1 MYNEISQLVERLEV
15 RRSEPVLLVGDYMLD
30 EYVYGDTERIS
41 PEAPVPVLKA
51 VGRQN
56 RLGGAGSVGANLVGL
71 GAKAYCAG
79 VVGKDGA
86 GETILNL
93 LSEMGADISGI
104 MVKDGAVTTVKQRLI
119 GLAQHR
125 IRQQLLRVDIED
137 SKIFS
142 TELIETLKA
151 KLLPMLD
158 RVRLVAVEDYDKGLF
173 GNGEFLKWITQE
185 SLRRGKPVLVDPA
198 RVGDY
203 ERYRGVD
210 VITPNRMEA
219 SISSGVEVR
228 TIDDAVKAG
237 EILRKK
243 FGIKSVMVTLD
254 RDGIL
259 ISNGKGHEHIPTR
272 PREVFDNTG
281 AGDVVLAALAVGM
294 AEGMDLR
301 NAAVLANVGGGWEV
315 EQAGAVPISRDQ
327 LIYELLKQNRRHTG
341 KLIVRDQLL
350 RELEILRRTGKKVVF
365 TNGCFDLLHP
375 GHVSYLEFAKEQG
388 DVLVVGMNSDQSVKS
403 IKGPNRPL
411 IGQLERARMLAALQ
425 AVDYVV
431 IFDDT
436 SVSELVKAIRPE
448 ILVKGQDYTVEG
460 VVGHEFVQSY
470 GGRVALAPIE
480 HEYSTSKII
489 QTILNQSK

>member
-1 MYNEISQLVERLEV
+1 MYNEISQLVERLQV
-15 RRSEPVLLVGDYMLD
+15 RRAEPVLLVGDYMLD
-30 EYVYGDTERIS
+30 EYIYGDTERIS
-41 PEAPVPVLKA
+41 PEAPVPVLRA
-51 VGRQN
+51 VDRQS
-56 RLGGAGSVGANLVGL
+56 RLGGAGSVGANLVSL
-71 GAKAYCAG
+71 GAKTYCAG

-86 GETILNL
+86 GETILKL
-93 LSEMGADISGI
+93 LSEMGADISG
-104 MVKDGAVTTVKQRLI
+104 MMAKEGMVTTVKQRLI

-137 SKIFS
+137 AALFP
-142 TELIETLKA
+142 TDLFETLKT
-151 KLLPMLD
+151 KVLPMLD
-158 RVRLVAVEDYDKGLF
+158 HVRLVAIEDYDKGLF

-185 SLRRGKPVLVDPA
+185 SLQRGKLVLVDPA
-198 RVGDY
+198 RVSDY
-203 ERYRGVD
+203 ERYRGVN

-219 SISSGVEVR
+219 SLSSGVEIR
-228 TIDDAVKAG
+228 TIDDAVRAG

-243 FGIKSVMVTLD
+243 YGIKSVMVTLD
-254 RDGIL
+254 RDGIV
-259 ISNGKGHEHIPTR
+259 IVNGNGSEHIPTR

-281 AGDVVLAALAVGM
+281 AGDVVLAALAVGL
-294 AEGMDLR
+294 AEGMDLL
-301 NAAVLANVGGGWEV
+301 NASVMANVGGGWEV

-341 KLIVRDQLL
+341 KLVERDQLL
-350 RELEILRRTGKKVVF
+350 REINILRRTGKKIVF

-388 DVLVVGMNSDQSVKS
+388 DLLVVGMNSDQSVKS

-411 IGQLERARMLAALQ
+411 IGQLERARMLASLQ

-431 IFDDT
+431 IFNET

-460 VVGHEFVQSY
+460 VVGHEFVHSY

-489 QTILNQSK
+489 QTILERSK

>member
-1 MYNEISQLVERLEV
+1 MYNEISELVERLQV
-15 RRSEPVLLVGDYMLD
+15 RRMEPVLLVGDFMLD

-41 PEAPVPVLKA
+41 PEAPVPVLRA

-56 RLGGAGSVGANLVGL
+56 RLGGAGSVGANLVSL
-71 GAKAYCAG
+71 GAKTYCAG
-79 VVGKDGA
+79 MVGKDGA
-86 GETILNL
+86 GETMLKL
-93 LSEMGADISGI
+93 LSEIGADVSG
-104 MVKDGAVTTVKQRLI
+104 MLVTDRVSTTVKQRLI

-125 IRQQLLRVDIED
+125 IRQQLLRVDFED
-137 SKIFS
+137 AGNYSS
-142 TELIETLKA
+142 ELIEALKSQ
-151 KLLPMLD
+151 LSPVLD
-158 RVRLVAVEDYDKGLF
+158 KVRLIAVEDYDKGLF
-173 GNGEFLKWITQE
+173 GSGEILKWITAE
-185 SLRRGKPVLVDPA
+185 GARRGKLVLVDPA
-198 RVGDY
+198 RVSDY

-210 VITPNRMEA
+210 VITPNRNEA

-228 TIDDAVKAG
+228 TVEDAVKAG

-243 FGIKSVMVTLD
+243 CGIKSVVVTLD
-254 RDGIL
+254 RDGIV
-259 ISNGKGHEHIPTR
+259 IVKDDGFEHIPTR

-281 AGDVVLAALAVGM
+281 AGDVVLAALVVGM

-301 NAAVLANVGGGWEV
+301 RASILANVGGGWEV

-341 KLIVRDQLL
+341 KLIERDQLL
-350 RELEILRRTGKKVVF
+350 RELEILRRTGKKIVF

-403 IKGPNRPL
+403 LKGPNRPL
-411 IGQLERARMLAALQ
+411 INQLERARMLAALQ

-431 IFDDT
+431 IFNEP
-436 SVSELVKAIRPE
+436 SVMDLVKEIRPE
-448 ILVKGQDYTVEG
+448 ILVKGQDYTVET
-460 VVGHEFVQSY
+460 VVGHEEVQGY

-489 QTILNQSK
+489 KTIIERSQ